1 MNNICRQNGTARLGM
16 NEILLLEPIQNPL
29 TRLV

>member
-16 NEILLLEPIQNPL
+16 NEILLEPIQNPL